1 MDKRKNKKHLNDRVI
16 AVDRN
21 FLPMMEVSRRH
32 AIKALVTLRAEA
44 LDLSN
49 WSRLAF
55 YEMDSFKEFQI
66 IIYPS
71 ASAIKESKI
80 TVGRGFRGILE
91 RDKYV
96 CQYCGPDGNKATTID
111 HVLPKSRGGGS
122 NPGNLVAACFKCNQK
137 KGDRTPDEAGMPL
150 IQPVRSFRWN
160 LMEKF
165 HNLCDTSKG

>member
-1 MDKRKNKKHLNDRVI
+1 
-16 AVDRN
+16 
-21 FLPMMEVSRRH
+21 
-32 AIKALVTLRAEA
+32 
-44 LDLSN
+44 
-49 WSRLAF
+49 
-55 YEMDSFKEFQI
+55 MDSFKEFQI

-165 HNLCDTSKG
+165 HNLCDASKG

>member
-1 MDKRKNKKHLNDRVI
+1 MHKHKKKTMSDQVI

-21 FLPMMEVSRRH
+21 FIPRMTVTRRH
-32 AIKALVTLRAEA
+32 AIKALVTMRAEA
-44 LDLSN
+44 LNLSD

-91 RDKYV
+91 RDKHI
-96 CQYCGPDGNKATTID
+96 CQYCGPDGHKATTID

-165 HNLCDTSKG
+165 HNLCDASKG